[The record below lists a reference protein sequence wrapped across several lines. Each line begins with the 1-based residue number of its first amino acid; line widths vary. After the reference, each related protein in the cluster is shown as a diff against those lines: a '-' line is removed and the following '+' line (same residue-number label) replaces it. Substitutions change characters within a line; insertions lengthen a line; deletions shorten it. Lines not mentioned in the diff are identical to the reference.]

1 VSAAAWLSTVELTDD
16 ERADIFE
23 CERAIGVLTEH
34 IRKVYRRAAE
44 HSGIAREWLDAH
56 P

>member
-1 VSAAAWLSTVELTDD
+1 VSAPIVELTDD
-16 ERADIFE
+16 ERADILE

-34 IRKVYRRAAE
+34 VRTVRRRAAE
-44 HSGIAREWLDAH
+44 RDGIAREWLDAH